1 MSPTEQFIASIVH
14 ALAWP
19 LTVGVLAWLFR
30 RQLREMLS
38 VPLERLQGPGFDA
51 RFGKQMQKVEKIA
64 EEFPEAMEQPAQPE
78 RPEPLLA
85 SELEETA
92 EVSPAAAVLEATER
106 LERELTTRIRDAGG
120 WVFSGGGLV
129 SLARQALD
137 ANLMSPETANAV
149 QGIAVLRNL
158 AAHDRM
164 SRLSPAQAQEY
175 LSLVDATIFAVRQR
189 PRAESG

>member
-1 MSPTEQFIASIVH
+1 MF
-14 ALAWP
+14 
-19 LTVGVLAWLFR
+19 
-30 RQLREMLS
+30 S

-51 RFGKQMQKVEKIA
+51 RFGKQMLKVEKIA
-64 EEFPEAMEQPAQPE
+64 EELPEAKEQPDP
-78 RPEPLLA
+78 PEPLLS

-92 EVSPAAAVLEATER
+92 EVSPATAVLEATER
-106 LERELTTRIRDAGG
+106 LERELASRVQEAGG
-120 WVFSGGGLV
+120 WVFSGAGLV

-137 ANLMSPETANAV
+137 SNLISPETANAV

-164 SRLSPAQAQEY
+164 SRLSATQAQEY